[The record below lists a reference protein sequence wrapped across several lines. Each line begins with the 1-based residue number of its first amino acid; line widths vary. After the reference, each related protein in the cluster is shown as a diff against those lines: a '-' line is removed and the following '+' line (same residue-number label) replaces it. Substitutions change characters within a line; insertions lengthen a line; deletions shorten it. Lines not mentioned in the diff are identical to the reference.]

1 MRIFF
6 LGLILS
12 AVAACTPKSQHDLAQ
27 ARKVPLILA
36 PSLEPNR
43 AQLQQSVDSAT
54 EIVRAFAEKN
64 GWGAHTRDEFMDSVM
79 ILDDKL
85 MFNKTLLKLLQE
97 DTTTAL
103 PETYCAALEKRI
115 LITMSPVFYA
125 RVYPEGEEAHSFSML
140 LAHEMAHRL
149 HIRILG
155 GNEDAMGPIWF
166 FEGFAIYAAG
176 QLTHID
182 MSLTNEEL
190 IEIIQDPDR
199 GSYVNY
205 SVLFQRL
212 AGLVP
217 VSELVQRA
225 GQPGFN
231 DEMILVLRGK

>member
-1 MRIFF
+1 MRIFL

-12 AVAACTPKSQHDLAQ
+12 AVAACTPKSQLDSAQ
-27 ARKVPLILA
+27 AQRLPLILS
-36 PSLEPNR
+36 PSLETSR
-43 AQLQQSVDSAT
+43 AQLQQSVDSAR
-54 EIVRAFAEKN
+54 EIVRAFAEEN
-64 GWGAHTRDEFMDSVM
+64 GWQAHTRDEFMDSVM

-85 MFNKTLLKLLQE
+85 MFNQTLLKLLQE

-115 LITMSPVFYA
+115 LITMSPAFYA
-125 RVYPEGEEAHSFSML
+125 QVYPEGKEAHSFSML

-155 GNEDAMGPIWF
+155 GNEEAMGPIWF

-176 QLTHID
+176 QLTHVD

-190 IEIIQDPDR
+190 IQIIKDPDR
-199 GSYVNY
+199 GSYLNY
-205 SVLFQRL
+205 SILFRRL
-212 AGLVP
+212 VGLVP
-217 VSELVQRA
+217 ISELVQRA

-231 DEMILVLRGK
+231 DEMILALRSK